1 MRLSRSTR
9 ARLLFHRLGREAREV
24 LAEVAIAGLGVL
36 GHCSLQEAPAKLAAG
51 HEVDAKLFACF
62 EYDVGLRSACPKRRT
77 GNVLAGQWSLKII
90 TGAR

>member
-36 GHCSLQEAPAKLAAG
+36 GHGSLQEAATKPPQDTKSMSSSSHASRMPLVSG
-51 HEVDAKLFACF
+51 PRVQ
-62 EYDVGLRSACPKRRT
+62 S
-77 GNVLAGQWSLKII
+77 AGQEMYSPDN
-90 TGAR
+90 GH